1 MYSLNK
7 MVPLQQELR
16 LPKVQRPVTQQKS
29 PLFQNA
35 QEEQIRYQELTARN
49 QHHQR
54 KVD

>member
-1 MYSLNK
+1 MTT
-7 MVPLQQELR
+7 PPQQETKETKLVKR
-16 LPKVQRPVTQQKS
+16 AEHKRS
-29 PLFQNA
+29 NLFQNA